1 MSEITNLS
9 KIFCWDNRYHPLILS
24 EYIAVLAIHSN
35 RVNLEGKKYSINQ
48 ERIGDEQERRVD
60 EQPTSKSSLNL
71 SIPYTGIQ
79 VYERI
84 SQ

>member
-9 KIFCWDNRYHPLILS
+9 KISRWNNRYHPLILS

-35 RVNLEGKKYSINQ
+35 RVNLEGKKYNINQ
-48 ERIGDEQERRVD
+48 EGVKDEQERRRWA
-60 EQPTSKSSLNL
+60 TNYNKFIKSA
-71 SIPYTGIQ
+71 IPYTGIQ
-79 VYERI
+79 VYQQI